1 MLDVRTNCRL
11 RLSRSQRTSSD
22 EALRTT
28 RTQVSRPEGP
38 SRKRVRRIR
47 LSRSRTTRNVKHHRF
62 ANPPPHAG
70 SCTVAF
76 PGAVFRYLGA
86 KPSRPGRTMGPSL
99 LALSSPLA
107 PSSLVAGGAHGVLV
121 LRDSKPLVCGRLQSF
136 FFLRF
141 VQTHLP
147 WACASQTGFDFAP
160 VVKR

>member
-1 MLDVRTNCRL
+1 VLDVRTNCRL
-11 RLSRSQRTSSD
+11 RFRRSQRTSSD

-28 RTQVSRPEGP
+28 RTQVSRSEGH

-47 LSRSRTTRNVKHHRF
+47 ISRSRTTRHVKHHRF

-76 PGAVFRYLGA
+76 PGAVYRYLGA

-99 LALSSPLA
+99 SAL
-107 PSSLVAGGAHGVLV
+107 SSLVARRRSWGSCSA
-121 LRDSKPLVCGRLQSF
+121 RLQVTG
-136 FFLRF
+136 LRPSPKLLLARS

-147 WACASQTGFDFAP
+147 WARASQTGFDFAP